1 MGRGNQER
9 DDRVNRQRVER
20 RFGEMKHSMER
31 IMELTCFDT
40 TSSSSMGKECNSTL
54 DSFINIKP

>member
-40 TSSSSMGKECNSTL
+40 TSSSGMGK
-54 DSFINIKP
+54 